1 MTAPAEDN
9 GGDRYVEPSN
19 LPTPCLV
26 YVHDPMCSW
35 CWGFRPAYDALMA
48 DLPDEFNVMR
58 IVGGLAPDSVVPMPE
73 QMQQSLQQTWRT
85 IQDHIPG
92 TEFNFDFW
100 TKCQPRRS
108 TYPACRAVI
117 AARHQGEEWD
127 PIMTR
132 GIQEAYYLHAR
143 NPSDN
148 ETLVE
153 IAGEVGMAPLKFESD
168 LVSDTTQQ
176 ALQTEIDFA
185 RQMGIQGFP
194 SLALLTESQ
203 GWRIQVNHN
212 NPEAML
218 DEIRRALG

>member
-1 MTAPAEDN
+1 MDN
-9 GGDRYVEPSN
+9 I
-19 LPTPCLV
+19 PTPCLV

-35 CWGFRPAYDALMA
+35 CWGFRPAYEALMA
-48 DLPDEFNVMR
+48 RLPEDFNVMR
-58 IVGGLAPDSVVPMPE
+58 IVGGLAPDSIVPMPE

-100 TKCQPRRS
+100 AKCQPRRS

-117 AARHQGEEWD
+117 AARYQGEEWD

-132 GIQEAYYLHAR
+132 GIQEAYYLNAR

-148 ETLVE
+148 ETLVA
-153 IAGEVGMAPLKFESD
+153 IAGEVGMDEVKFEAD
-168 LVSDTTQQ
+168 LVSDATQQ
-176 ALQTEIDFA
+176 ALQTEIGFA
-185 RQMGIQGFP
+185 RQLGIQGFP
-194 SLALLTESQ
+194 SLALLTENQ

-212 NPEAML
+212 QPCSMMNAGVRP
-218 DEIRRALG
+218 